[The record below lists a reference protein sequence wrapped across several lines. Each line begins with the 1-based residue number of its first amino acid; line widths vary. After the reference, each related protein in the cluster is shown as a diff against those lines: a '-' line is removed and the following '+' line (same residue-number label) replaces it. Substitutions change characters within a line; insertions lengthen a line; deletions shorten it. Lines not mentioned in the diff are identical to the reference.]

1 MVFRVLIR
9 TENEVE
15 VDYIWLR
22 AVFSSVG
29 LREGLKLARGGVKK
43 PPHDRAPVF

>member
-1 MVFRVLIR
+1 MVFRVLVR

-22 AVFSSVG
+22 AVFSSITIG
-29 LREGLKLARGGVKK
+29 KGSYLAKGGVIKT
-43 PPHDRAPVF
+43 PA